1 MTGISEF
8 VKLPKHQNDI
18 TVFHGLKTKER
29 FEGIQKEYDN
39 TVLDCEEILVY
50 YRDETIYFEKNSF
63 LSSKNI
69 DENVDFIIL
78 DLDGNVVEKLENQ
91 PLMDYWIFYIS
102 NIVLHKK
109 TYIIEIV
116 KTNSKVKIYNNLLK
130 I

>member
-1 MTGISEF
+1 LLT
-8 VKLPKHQNDI
+8 DI
-18 TVFHGLKTKER
+18 
-29 FEGIQKEYDN
+29 
-39 TVLDCEEILVY
+39 
-50 YRDETIYFEKNSF
+50 
-63 LSSKNI
+63 
-69 DENVDFIIL
+69 DFIIL